1 MLFFHSVGRW
11 RGVKLVNCM
20 GTNATGPANNFPTK
34 VVKQTHAGVC
44 KNEHANTPTYTYIC
58 NCECVLLNVLFNVV
72 GICRLLQRPCSNRYI
87 F

>member
-20 GTNATGPANNFPTK
+20 GINATGPANNFPTK

-44 KNEHANTPTYTYIC
+44 KNEHANTPTYT
-58 NCECVLLNVLFNVV
+58 
-72 GICRLLQRPCSNRYI
+72 
-87 F
+87 